1 MTDWEKF
8 LEAATR
14 IFGGG
19 GFTTTDEQA
28 EMDSSDT
35 MQFSVARMTPVPP
48 GRRGAELDLA
58 YSAPCERTD
67 RAILN
72 TSRRN
77 HVDHIET

>member
-1 MTDWEKF
+1 MTDWERY
-8 LEAATR
+8 LERARR
-14 IFGGG
+14 ILGD
-19 GFTTTDEQA
+19 GFIITDGQA